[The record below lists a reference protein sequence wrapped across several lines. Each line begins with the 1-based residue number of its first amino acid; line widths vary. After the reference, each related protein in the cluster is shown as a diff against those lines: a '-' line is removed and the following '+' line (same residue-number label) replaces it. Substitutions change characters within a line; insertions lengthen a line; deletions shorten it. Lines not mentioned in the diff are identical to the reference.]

1 MYGIGV
7 MYKRGDQCKK
17 KGELCMN
24 KQVEAYRKEMCK
36 KAQGEK
42 GGQNPRRGST
52 GADKAKVR
60 IEGS

>member
-1 MYGIGV
+1 

-17 KGELCMN
+17 KGEFCMN
-24 KQVEAYRKEMCK
+24 KQVEAYRKETCK